1 MSESLIRSIQ
11 LSMASSKFQTSE
23 VELHGGPV
31 DRLMGDIFQIEVDAQ
46 SGKAASQAERTEGTE
61 SIFFNFQPEN
71 LLGKGGFATVYRGF
85 YQNRPVAVKRIE
97 LVRCK
102 DDPTSQQEQS
112 IMLNLNHKN
121 VLKLVYWLD
130 NRDFR

>member
-1 MSESLIRSIQ
+1 
-11 LSMASSKFQTSE
+11 MASSKFQTSE
-23 VELHGGPV
+23 VELHGSGPV

-46 SGKAASQAERTEGTE
+46 SGKAASQAERTEETE